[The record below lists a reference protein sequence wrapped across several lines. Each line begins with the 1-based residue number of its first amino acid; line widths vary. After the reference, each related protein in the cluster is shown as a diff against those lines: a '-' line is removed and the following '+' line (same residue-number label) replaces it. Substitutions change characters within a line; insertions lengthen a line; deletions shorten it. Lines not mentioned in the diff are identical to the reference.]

1 MIMIEDNSFLGKG
14 WSFPPSFDNAS
25 REVIMNQGE
34 EDIQNSLRILL
45 STTLGE
51 RVMQPKYGCNLSD
64 LLFETLDTTLTTE
77 MKNRVQTGILFFEP
91 RIDIEKIALT
101 QNDQGGLVLISIE
114 YIVRSTNTRGN
125 LVYPFYLS
133 EI

>member
-1 MIMIEDNSFLGKG
+1 MNEENSFLGRG

-25 REVIMNQGE
+25 GEVQMLEGAD
-34 EDIQNSLRILL
+34 DIQSSLQVLL
-45 STTLGE
+45 STRLGE
-51 RVMQPKYGCNLSD
+51 RVMQPLFGCNLDVMVFD
-64 LLFETLDTTLTTE
+64 LLDTTLKTE
-77 MKNRVQTGILFFEP
+77 MKNLIEKAILYFEP
-91 RIDIEKIALT
+91 RINLEKIDLST
-101 QNDQGGLVLISIE
+101 QNELNGVILITVN